1 MSGCASASSASRWA
15 RQLAISSA
23 LGSRFRPRASR
34 GLHRTRLVMK
44 TRRNR
49 ARWIMRCSR
58 SPDRSPVNG
67 IPVRSPPKRPGA
79 SPTNATAAGAAPSP
93 GTTRERHRT
102 SEGHSAHSLIDA
114 RNRSK
119 GSRKS
124 GLRVDGSVR
133 NLSTGMV
140 VEPMRENFPDEFAA
154 QVAFR
159 DIVELAPHAAAAQ
172 QVKLFLRHVRPRDA
186 PDALRPSALFTR
198 INQLTGCGKCRF
210 DQAHCIPKPIRIVC
224 RAIIGTIASI

>member
-1 MSGCASASSASRWA
+1 
-15 RQLAISSA
+15 
-23 LGSRFRPRASR
+23 
-34 GLHRTRLVMK
+34 MK

-49 ARWIMRCSR
+49 ARRIMRCSR

-124 GLRVDGSVR
+124 GLMVDESVR
-133 NLSTGMV
+133 NYTTGMV
-140 VEPMRENFPDEFAA
+140 VDQMRDDIPYDIPS
-154 QVAFR
+154 QVNFR
-159 DIVELAPHAAAAQ
+159 DH
-172 QVKLFLRHVRPRDA
+172 
-186 PDALRPSALFTR
+186 
-198 INQLTGCGKCRF
+198 
-210 DQAHCIPKPIRIVC
+210 
-224 RAIIGTIASI
+224 

>member
-1 MSGCASASSASRWA
+1 
-15 RQLAISSA
+15 
-23 LGSRFRPRASR
+23 
-34 GLHRTRLVMK
+34 MK
-44 TRRNR
+44 TRGNR

-102 SEGHSAHSLIDA
+102 SAGHRAHSLIDA

-119 GSRKS
+119 GSRKL
-124 GLRVDGSVR
+124 GLRVGESVR
-133 NLSTGMV
+133 NLSTRTV
-140 VEPMRENFPDEFAA
+140 VDPMLEDFPDEFAA

-159 DIVELAPHAAAAQ
+159 GIVELAPHAAAAQ
-172 QVKLFLRHVRPRDA
+172 QVKFFRRHVGPRDA
-186 PDALRPSALFTR
+186 PDALRPSASFTR

-210 DQAHCIPKPIRIVC
+210 DQSHGISKSSRIVC
-224 RAIIGTIASI
+224 PRDNMHNRIDLKAVSRSCARILSVDAISRGSPQG

>member
-1 MSGCASASSASRWA
+1 
-15 RQLAISSA
+15 
-23 LGSRFRPRASR
+23 
-34 GLHRTRLVMK
+34 MK

-79 SPTNATAAGAAPSP
+79 IPTNATAAGAAPAP

-102 SEGHSAHSLIDA
+102 SDGHSAHSLIDA
-114 RNRSK
+114 RNCCK
-119 GSRKS
+119 GSRRL
-124 GLRVDGSVR
+124 GLRVGESVR
-133 NLSTGMV
+133 TLSTDTV
-140 VEPMRENFPDEFAA
+140 VDPMREDFSDEFAA

-159 DIVELAPHAAAAQ
+159 DLVELAPHAAAAQ

-210 DQAHCIPKPIRIVC
+210 DQAHCISKPRCIVC
-224 RAIIGTIASI
+224 PRDNRHNRIDLKALAGRRIHVAHERSPHAIVERRQTRVAPYPRRRETPLR